1 MAVARLSDGAGTRY
15 YPGVGTRIFLG
26 EKDFHELFETQGALH
41 ACLTVEEEKT
51 AQISQAIE
59 RLISERNPELTL
71 ITKESLKKEFS
82 DLNRVFTVVGG
93 LLGAVLGFIGVLNL
107 INAMI
112 TGILARKQEFAMM
125 QAVGMTGKQLEQMLA
140 MEGIWY
146 GLWTLLIS
154 ATLGNVVSYGMI
166 YLMGKNMN
174 YFMWSFHILP
184 LAVSVPVIA
193 VLSLALPVICYHTL
207 CKKSI
212 IERLR
217 MAEV

>member
-51 AQISQAIE
+51 AQVSQAIE

-125 QAVGMTGKQLEQMLA
+125 QAVGMTGKQLEGMLI

-146 GLWTLLIS
+146 G
-154 ATLGNVVSYGMI
+154 
-166 YLMGKNMN
+166 
-174 YFMWSFHILP
+174 
-184 LAVSVPVIA
+184 
-193 VLSLALPVICYHTL
+193 
-207 CKKSI
+207 
-212 IERLR
+212 
-217 MAEV
+217 

>member
-1 MAVARLSDGAGTRY
+1 M
-15 YPGVGTRIFLG
+15 
-26 EKDFHELFETQGALH
+26 DFQALFETQGALH

-51 AQISQAIE
+51 AQVSQAIE

-125 QAVGMTGKQLEQMLA
+125 QAVGMTGKQLEGMLI

-146 GLWTLLIS
+146 GIFTLAITATVGNGISWGLVWLI
-154 ATLGNVVSYGMI
+154 GR
-166 YLMGKNMN
+166 NMN
-174 YFMWSFHILP
+174 YFVWKIRFLP
-184 LAVSVPVIA
+184 LIASVPVIA
-193 VLSLALPVICYHTL
+193 AVVVALPVICYHVL

-217 MAEV
+217 VAEV

>member
-1 MAVARLSDGAGTRY
+1 M
-15 YPGVGTRIFLG
+15 
-26 EKDFHELFETQGALH
+26 
-41 ACLTVEEEKT
+41 
-51 AQISQAIE
+51 
-59 RLISERNPELTL
+59 
-71 ITKESLKKEFS
+71 FS
-82 DLNRVFTVVGG
+82 VIGG
-93 LLGAVLGFIGVLNL
+93 LLSFILGLIGVLNL
-107 INAMI
+107 VNAMI
-112 TGILARKQEFAMM
+112 TSILSRKQEFAMM

-217 MAEV
+217 LAEV